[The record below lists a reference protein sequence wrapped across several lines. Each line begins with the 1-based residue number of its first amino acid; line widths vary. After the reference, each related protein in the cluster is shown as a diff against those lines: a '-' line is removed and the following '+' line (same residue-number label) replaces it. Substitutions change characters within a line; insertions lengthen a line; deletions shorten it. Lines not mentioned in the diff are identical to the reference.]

1 MKEQADEMLS
11 YTIPGG
17 PTVTTFRSNLLRD
30 RDQLIEALENLEA
43 ALLGDIQE
51 FRPDDDT
58 LNTEEAVKTY
68 LLLREARE
76 RAKDRADDRD
86 KVLREHQHRIENAL
100 GAFMQ
105 RNSTAGMS
113 TRYGTIFTSQQSTA
127 RVADKQAFLS
137 FLLDKN
143 LWHLATIGANK
154 KEVAEHLDKH
164 EGQLPPGVDWS
175 SRVVVQ
181 IRRK

>member
-1 MKEQADEMLS
+1 MGAKGLKDKMTSEQREA
-11 YTIPGG
+11 
-17 PTVTTFRSNLLRD
+17 LLND
-30 RDQLIEALENLEA
+30 RDQLVQALEKVEA

-51 FRPDDDT
+51 FRADDDT

-86 KVLREHQHRIENAL
+86 KTLREHQHRIENAL

-105 RNSTAGMS
+105 RNATAGLS
-113 TRYGTIFTSQQSTA
+113 TKFGTVFTSQQSTA

-137 FLLDKN
+137 YLLDN
-143 LWHLATIGANK
+143 NAWELATIGANK
-154 KEVAEHLDKH
+154 KIVQDHLETNDGK
-164 EGQLPPGVDWS
+164 LPPGVDWS